1 MEIVQSQN
9 ILNWY
14 PFEKNQDIL
23 ELGGNLINLFC
34 EKCNK
39 VTIIEPNLENV
50 KKIEEKENLK
60 ILQTTINETELSEK
74 YDIITLIGTPERIKE
89 IIGENISLEETIKIL
104 EKYLKPNGKILIAVD
119 NKFGLKFFAG
129 NPEKILN
136 KKFESLIGYNNEVE
150 KIETY
155 TKSRLERILKGL
167 GYNTRFYYPLPDYKL
182 PNVIFSDEQLPK
194 YNSVDKYNPY
204 YTEKSDI
211 IFNEIDVFREIL
223 KNDEN
228 MFTFFANSFLVE
240 ATKGECNKE
249 YKYISFNNLRKEKY
263 QLITKIADTYVEKQV
278 VNENS
283 KQHYENIENN
293 IKILETNGIDV
304 LDYVEDE
311 KIKSRYIEQKYLL
324 NNVLTE
330 KLENN
335 KQEEFENIL
344 NRYIDII
351 NKNSYKETD
360 YDKTVFAKYNV
371 DIENKE
377 IIENLHFLKNGLW
390 DMTFKNCFL
399 IDDKFLFFDQE
410 WNEENLP
417 AEYIL
422 YRSILYTIS
431 LRRFINI
438 EDLLEKYDLTKYI
451 ELFSKLD
458 EKLQEEIRDDETWRF
473 YGQDHKFN
481 IDDTKQEIINLNI
494 RASSQEAAMKNL
506 QEENEK
512 LRKANVN
519 LQESLNKTN
528 IQLQETLNST
538 FSYRLKNILKKMLGG
553 SDEQSN

>member
-14 PFEKNQDIL
+14 PFQKDQDIL
-23 ELGGNLINLFC
+23 EIGGNLGRLSNLFS

-39 VTIIEPNLENV
+39 VTTIEPNKENV
-50 KKIEEKENLK
+50 EKIEKKQNLE
-60 ILQTTINETELSEK
+60 IIQTTLNKLELSNK
-74 YDIITLIGTPERIKE
+74 YDIITLIGTTERIKE
-89 IIGENISLEETIKIL
+89 LIGENLSLAEIVKIL
-104 EKYLKPNGKILIAVD
+104 EKYLKPNGKILIATD

-136 KKFESLIGYNNEVE
+136 KKFESLIGYNNEAE
-150 KIETY
+150 KIETF
-155 TKSRLERILKGL
+155 TKSRLKKILNDL

-182 PNVIFSDEQLPK
+182 PNVIFSDTQLPK

-211 IFNEIDVFREIL
+211 IINEIDVFREIL
-223 KNDEN
+223 KNDED

-263 QLITKIADTYVEKQV
+263 QLITKIAETYVEKQI

-283 KQHYENIENN
+283 KQHYENIKNN
-293 IKILETNGIDV
+293 MKILEENGIDV
-304 LDYVEDE
+304 LDYIEDE
-311 KIKSRYIEQKYLL
+311 KIKSRYIEQRYLL
-324 NNVLTE
+324 NNILTE
-330 KLENN
+330 KLENC

-344 NRYIDII
+344 NQYIDII

-360 YDKTVFAKYNV
+360 YNKTVFSKYDV
-371 DIENKE
+371 YIENKA
-377 IIENLHFLKNGLW
+377 IIKDLHFLKNGLW

-399 IDDKFLFFDQE
+399 LDDKFLFFDQE

-422 YRSILYTIS
+422 YRAILYTIS
-431 LRRFINI
+431 LRRFIKI
-438 EDLLEKYDLTKYI
+438 DDLLEKYNLTQYI
-451 ELFSKLD
+451 ELFTKLD
-458 EKLQEEIRDDETWRF
+458 EKLQEEIRDDETWKF
-473 YGQDHKFN
+473 YGQDHSFN
-481 IDDTKQEIINLNI
+481 IDDTKQEIINLNA

-506 QEENEK
+506 QKENENLK
-512 LRKANVN
+512 KANMK
-519 LQESLNKTN
+519 LQENLNK
-528 IQLQETLNST
+528 T
-538 FSYRLKNILKKMLGG
+538 FSYRIKGRLKRMLGG
-553 SDEQSN
+553 YHE